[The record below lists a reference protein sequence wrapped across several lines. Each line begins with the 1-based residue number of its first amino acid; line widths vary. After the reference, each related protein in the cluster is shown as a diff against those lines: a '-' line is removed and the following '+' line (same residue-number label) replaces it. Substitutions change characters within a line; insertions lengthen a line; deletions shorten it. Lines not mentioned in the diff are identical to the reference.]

1 MSINFNNLM
10 TIDNFDSSLHLENFN
25 ITFKNI
31 EYLIDFMNYTKD
43 IEEWET
49 QIFRLTA
56 SNGMQMNIDT
66 AINSNSYN
74 NKDYVEYKKLKKI
87 LLDFYT
93 QNKNLSINMEIKFKL
108 PHNMKSSIDPD
119 DYFHSFH
126 INCYSDQL
134 SSYISVSFFERDI
147 YIPAEPVKNWVTY
160 IVNLYDQ
167 WTKTKSF

>member
-74 NKDYVEYKKLKKI
+74 NKDYV
-87 LLDFYT
+87 F
-93 QNKNLSINMEIKFKL
+93 
-108 PHNMKSSIDPD
+108 
-119 DYFHSFH
+119 
-126 INCYSDQL
+126 
-134 SSYISVSFFERDI
+134 
-147 YIPAEPVKNWVTY
+147 
-160 IVNLYDQ
+160 
-167 WTKTKSF
+167 